1 MKGKTMDT
9 EQSGLTIER
18 GARLTFVDR
27 EKGRNID
34 GLFIGTVDKGDLV
47 VAPLSDHQPQLS
59 AGAILNGRFLSRE
72 DMVAFTS
79 EILEVFDH
87 PVSLWRIQAP
97 TDVKTLDLRDNK
109 RIQCSV
115 SASIEAIDRGQVL
128 AGIIQDISKS
138 GARCSFPSTDAAE
151 SPFFVGETVILRCVF
166 PGMPGEQTTRGEIT
180 DVHHSKVE
188 WSMAL
193 RFAEPA
199 WWVPPYH

>member
-1 MKGKTMDT
+1 MDT
-9 EQSGLTIER
+9 EQPGLTIER

-27 EKGRNID
+27 EKGRNVD

-97 TDVKTLDLRDNK
+97 TDVKKGVVQIVDNIPECP
-109 RIQCSV
+109 RCPR
-115 SASIEAIDRGQVL
+115 SAG
-128 AGIIQDISKS
+128 
-138 GARCSFPSTDAAE
+138 
-151 SPFFVGETVILRCVF
+151 
-166 PGMPGEQTTRGEIT
+166 
-180 DVHHSKVE
+180 
-188 WSMAL
+188 
-193 RFAEPA
+193 
-199 WWVPPYH
+199 